1 MIDFLFY
8 ILAGAGVGLAIGLT
22 GIGGGSLMT
31 PLLLLFGIP
40 PQVAIGTD
48 LLYAAA
54 TKSGAVYSHH
64 KQGTVRWKVAF
75 TLGAGSF
82 PAAII
87 TAFVMYFF
95 LGEPE
100 GYQHIL
106 TKTLGFML
114 VISAILLLFKS
125 QVVSF
130 ATGSRKD
137 NDEYGFLRRHAY
149 PITFFTGI
157 LLGVLVTLSSVGA
170 GVFGTAVLMII
181 FYRLPTINL
190 IGTELAHAVPLT
202 AIAGIGHLFLGHV
215 DFVLLAALLIG
226 SIPMTQLGTK
236 LSSRVPDNYLRPI
249 LAIVL
254 LLLGLKYAV
263 PNLLSSFIH

>member
-40 PQVAIGTD
+40 PQIAIGTD

-54 TKSGAVYSHH
+54 TKTGAVYSHH
-64 KQGTVRWKVAF
+64 KQGTVRWKVAL

-87 TAFVMYFF
+87 TALAIYFLF
-95 LGEPE
+95 GEPE

-106 TKTLGFML
+106 TKTLGVML
-114 VISAILLLFKS
+114 VVSAILLLLKS

-130 ATGSRKD
+130 ATKNKQGD
-137 NDEYGFLRRHAY
+137 NSHSFLRRQAY

-157 LLGVLVTLSSVGA
+157 ALGVLVTLSSVGA

-202 AIAGIGHLFLGHV
+202 AIAGIAHLFLGHV
-215 DFVLLAALLIG
+215 DFALLAALLIG

-236 LSSRVPDNYLRPI
+236 LSSKVPDHYLRPI

-254 LLLGLKYAV
+254 LLLGLKYALPSLQV
-263 PNLLSSFIH
+263 IAH